1 MTTNGASII
10 TMDPRDDGPQAPAR
24 LAQRPATLDGKVIG
38 LFANN
43 KPSLGRPAST
53 HRGDHRRAVRHRRHR
68 GAQQGRLA
76 VAGPHRGLATHGQ
89 EHRRGN
95 TRHR

>member
-43 KPSLGRPAST
+43 KAPLGRPAAT
-53 HRGDHRRAVRHRRHR
+53 HRRHHRRAVRHRRHR
-68 GAQQGRLA
+68 
-76 VAGPHRGLATHGQ
+76 
-89 EHRRGN
+89 
-95 TRHR
+95 